1 MTSHPQPPTSNGAPP
16 TRRIACV
23 RWIELPIVAHLR
35 TNGQLP
41 EVTWSIPLPVAT
53 GGMGKSATTT
63 HRSRS
68 NRGGRARADQ
78 LTLKGLEPAA
88 NTAAADAEPPTTQ
101 GHLPATAPLPRALVR
116 GEGGGA
122 RLVAVCRRARQGGVR
137 IGMTVAEARAR
148 LPSLAIAL
156 LDPARV
162 EAVEAKIIDALV
174 TVSPRLG
181 RTAEGASNGL
191 RPANAPHDDFLLEVQ
206 SPSDVDRLAELVRD
220 LDLGPATIGVADGA
234 FAAVCAAHAIEP
246 RMAEDAL
253 ALPRRKVVPR
263 GGDAGFLAPLTSSLL
278 PGSLETIEALRA
290 LGLET
295 MALVAALP
303 LEGVQARLGEEGR
316 YLVRLARG
324 EPPPSVATYV
334 PSAEPMTEVDLVDG
348 DAMSEGAVSLEPI
361 VFALRAACLR
371 LLPPLAARG
380 QGISEI
386 ELVLEARSGP
396 TRIVLRP
403 SRPEIDPQ
411 AMFELARA
419 TLEGSLR
426 SRSSGDSRADEAFDP
441 VRRIRL
447 TATQLVAIEHT
458 GERLAFARRNAT
470 VLPLDVTLARLRGRF
485 GADRVV
491 TPIRNEDPRPD
502 GRGTFRTLGPADP
515 GLVPEH
521 ATTPPPEPT
530 LRERLRTPSPSIGA
544 VILSRAPIPGDPWP
558 IRALGS
564 SDPRRRRVVR
574 EVGAPERVASG
585 WWSEPYDLI
594 YRWVVADDGARA
606 LFARASE
613 GASWRLVGVAD

>member
-1 MTSHPQPPTSNGAPP
+1 MGDD
-16 TRRIACV
+16 
-23 RWIELPIVAHLR
+23 
-35 TNGQLP
+35 
-41 EVTWSIPLPVAT
+41 PVAA
-53 GGMGKSATTT
+53 M
-63 HRSRS
+63 
-68 NRGGRARADQ
+68 
-78 LTLKGLEPAA
+78 
-88 NTAAADAEPPTTQ
+88 
-101 GHLPATAPLPRALVR
+101 
-116 GEGGGA
+116 
-122 RLVAVCRRARQGGVR
+122 
-137 IGMTVAEARAR
+137 
-148 LPSLAIAL
+148 
-156 LDPARV
+156 
-162 EAVEAKIIDALV
+162 
-174 TVSPRLG
+174 
-181 RTAEGASNGL
+181 
-191 RPANAPHDDFLLEVQ
+191 
-206 SPSDVDRLAELVRD
+206 
-220 LDLGPATIGVADGA
+220 
-234 FAAVCAAHAIEP
+234 
-246 RMAEDAL
+246 
-253 ALPRRKVVPR
+253 ALPRRKVVTR

-278 PGSLETIEALRA
+278 PGSAESIDALRA
-290 LGLET
+290 LGLDT

-303 LEGVQARLGEEGR
+303 LEGIQARLGEEGR

-334 PSAEPMTEVDLVDG
+334 PSSEPSTEVDLVDS
-348 DAMSEGAVSLEPI
+348 DATHDGAVSLEPI

-380 QGISEI
+380 HGASEV

-403 SRPEIDPQ
+403 ARPEIDPQ

-419 TLEGSLR
+419 TLEGALR
-426 SRSSGDSRADEAFDP
+426 TAAERGEHAFDP

-447 TATQLVAIEHT
+447 TATQLVPIEHT

-485 GADRVV
+485 GSDRVV

-515 GLVPEH
+515 HVIPER
-521 ATTPPPEPT
+521 ATTPPPAPM

-544 VILSRAPIPGDPWP
+544 VILSRAPIVGDPWP

-585 WWSEPYDLI
+585 WWSEPFDLI
-594 YRWVVADDGARA
+594 YRWVIADDGARA